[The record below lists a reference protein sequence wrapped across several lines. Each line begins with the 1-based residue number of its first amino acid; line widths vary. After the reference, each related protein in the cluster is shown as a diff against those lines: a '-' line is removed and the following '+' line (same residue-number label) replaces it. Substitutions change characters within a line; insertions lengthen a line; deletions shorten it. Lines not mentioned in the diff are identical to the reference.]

1 MNVLP
6 VIERELRAEARNSY
20 HHWLRLGL
28 AAIGAFCFA
37 IVYTESLTLGYVI
50 ATVALSAF
58 FVVVAF
64 DIGVSKHPLEEP
76 AAPAE
81 PIEQERKTA

>member
-1 MNVLP
+1 MGMTDNKVLSWN
-6 VIERELRAEARNSY
+6 IT
-20 HHWLRLGL
+20 WKQWLGL

-81 PIEQERKTA
+81 PIEPIEQERKTA